1 MLGQSSFISAY
12 CMLIC
17 IARLQRFDRALEEA
31 GLDLGASRTQIFW
44 HIMLPFMR
52 PALLSSAV
60 LAFLSSFEN
69 YNTTTFAILAD
80 KTLTT
85 VLAGRVRQGSTPAIS
100 ALAVVIIAVT
110 ICGALL
116 YEVLKRRDDARKAR
130 IARLASKAEAQDL
143 AIA

>member
-1 MLGQSSFISAY
+1 MGVGNYQVFFHVL
-12 CMLIC
+12 
-17 IARLQRFDRALEEA
+17 
-31 GLDLGASRTQIFW
+31 
-44 HIMLPFMR
+44 LPFLR
-52 PALLSSAV
+52 PAVLSASV

-110 ICGALL
+110 VLGAVI
-116 YEVLKRRDDARKAR
+116 YEVIKRRADAKQAAVLRA
-130 IARLASKAEAQDL
+130 AALAEDREL
-143 AIA
+143 AAA